1 MWHHCHP
8 SILTHFWECAFYLES
23 QAQRMG
29 HRLRASALEL
39 ISLVDQNSE
48 PLCFWDLTAGCNRYL
63 GTAFAG
69 FILSFTEGSYH
80 NTYSYANRT
89 SKMTLLMESECF
101 GAPQDK
107 PLPSCSTGH
116 TGQQNKPDPMAR
128 KTLQES
134 TVMVFYCKC
143 KWIVEIKLS
152 FNGVNGCSESF
163 LRVGKG
169 WGKKCCSS

>member
-1 MWHHCHP
+1 
-8 SILTHFWECAFYLES
+8 
-23 QAQRMG
+23 
-29 HRLRASALEL
+29 
-39 ISLVDQNSE
+39 
-48 PLCFWDLTAGCNRYL
+48 
-63 GTAFAG
+63 
-69 FILSFTEGSYH
+69 
-80 NTYSYANRT
+80 
-89 SKMTLLMESECF
+89 MESECF

-169 WGKKCCSS
+169 WGKNAAPVNGQRHNVNNDSLED